1 VELEAIEPVGLE
13 DRTAEVLRLLEEQR
27 ASVLY
32 VTGTCGVGK
41 STLAMR
47 VGQVLAGHLGEPFWA
62 IDLGHAPEAFPLA
75 QRVEQI
81 LGKSSPGAA
90 DSRGVLLLDNVDA
103 AMAGNG
109 LLSGGPGIWP
119 TAVVAGVNPPR
130 LLIVTATPR
139 TGSSR
144 VQNWEVCPLG
154 RPESPGG
161 ELSVV
166 ISDAGALFLRA
177 ASHAGAEWT
186 LDERAYPVVVALCR
200 QAMGVPEA
208 LVELAALS
216 ARIPLDVLAAAS
228 PTQLAGFLD
237 AAGSAYMRKVRRT
250 LASMSDAVR
259 ELHVALSLLDGTVES
274 EVGLALARALGGQR
288 EALLLW
294 RDAVLAGVL
303 VSTSVGGGLYFGM
316 PQLVRAV
323 AAEWLVDG
331 QRSQQLRQVCGRLR
345 VMSSSWQGE
354 RLLSSVDDSDSGL
367 RRAGGCSKPGKSTR
381 HRSQI

>member
-1 VELEAIEPVGLE
+1 VELEVIEPVGLE

-27 ASVLY
+27 ANVLY

-47 VGQVLAGHLGEPFWA
+47 VGQVWAEHLGEPFWA
-62 IDLGHAPEAFPLA
+62 TDLGHAPEAFPLA

-103 AMAGNG
+103 AMASNG
-109 LLSGGPGIWP
+109 LLSGGPGVWP
-119 TAVVAGVNPPR
+119 TAVVAGLNPPR

-144 VQNWEVCPLG
+144 VQNWEVPPLG
-154 RPESPGG
+154 LPASPGG
-161 ELSVV
+161 ELSVL
-166 ISDAGALFLRA
+166 ISDAGAVFLRA
-177 ASHAGAEWT
+177 ARHSAADWNV
-186 LDERAYPVVVALCR
+186 DERASLLVATLCR

-208 LVELAALS
+208 LIELAELS
-216 ARIPLDVLAAAS
+216 ARTPLEVLAAAS

-237 AAGSAYMRKVRRT
+237 AAGSAYLRKVRRT
-250 LASMSDAVR
+250 FASMSDAVR
-259 ELHVALSLLDGTVES
+259 ELHVALSLLDSTVES
-274 EVGLALARALGGQR
+274 EVGLALARALGGQS
-288 EALLLW
+288 EGLLLW

-303 VSTSVGGGLYFGM
+303 TSTSVGGGLYFGM

-323 AAEWLVDG
+323 AAEWLVDSK
-331 QRSQQLRQVCGRLR
+331 RSQQLRQVCGRLC
-345 VMSSSWQGE
+345 VMSSSWQSE

-367 RRAGGCSKPGKSTR
+367 QHAGGRSEPGKSTR

>member
-1 VELEAIEPVGLE
+1 VESSVIEPVGLE
-13 DRTAEVLRLLEEQR
+13 DRAAEVLRVLEEQR
-27 ASVLY
+27 PAVLY

-47 VGQVLAGHLGEPFWA
+47 VGQVLAEHLGEPFWA

-109 LLSGGPGIWP
+109 LLSGGPSVWP

-130 LLIVTATPR
+130 LLTVTATPR

-154 RPESPGG
+154 LPESPGG
-161 ELSVV
+161 ELSVL

-177 ASHAGAEWT
+177 ARHAGAEWSV
-186 LDERAYPVVVALCR
+186 DEHAYRLVAALCR

-216 ARIPLDVLAAAS
+216 VRTPLKVLAAAS
-228 PTQLAGFLD
+228 PTQLAAFLD
-237 AAGSAYMRKVRRT
+237 AADSAYLRKLRRT

-259 ELHVALSLLDGTVES
+259 ELHVALSLVDGSVES
-274 EVGLALARALGGQR
+274 EVGLALARALGGR
-288 EALLLW
+288 RDGLLLW

-323 AAEWLVDG
+323 AAEWLLDNE
-331 QRSQQLRQVCGRLR
+331 RSPQLRRTCRRLR
-345 VMSSSWQGE
+345 VMSSTFRGE
-354 RLLSSVDDSDSGL
+354 RLLTSVDDFESDL
-367 RRAGGCSKPGKSTR
+367 RCAGRRDKLAQNTM
-381 HRSQI
+381 RSRG